1 MKTYRIIPLLVG
13 ILSLAASFAQA
24 GQVTAGLSSNF
35 LVRGEEAMLAVRV
48 LDGRPDSAP
57 IIPEVPGLKIVD
69 LTRGEP
75 RMEPL
80 RGNVRRAAIT
90 FYYQISSYQL
100 GPIRI
105 PPIQTSVDG
114 RKEQTDPINLEVFAP
129 ESLTWNE
136 GVTEIKG
143 APPNSGKTIRYAAVF
158 RSAKLTPYNGESI
171 PMELKLYFPENDP
184 VEDWGIPEF
193 SRDGLAAWRF
203 EPNRL
208 IGRAIL
214 LGKSY
219 IGVSYPT
226 IATPI
231 RNGKVTMGPAT
242 VRLQTEQAVQNRFGF
257 SQVYAPLVVE
267 VPALDLES
275 KALPPGAPAG
285 FDGAV
290 GKFDIASFADETEVR
305 EGDPISV
312 TVSVAG
318 SGNLDAI
325 KVPKPTETKGWKL
338 YEATALSRGE
348 ERRELQGLVSFRQF
362 MRPLELQPQVPSFQ
376 MIYFDPEK
384 EAYQTI
390 RTKPI
395 PLKVTP
401 APAAASNMAVMGQN
415 SPPPSL
421 PIPVERMTDIL
432 GIKAT
437 APVLAGNTLSFKTWY
452 WQIVPA
458 LLALGLAFA
467 IFWRWLKPRLSRD
480 PRHLAIRNDLRE
492 LERSA
497 NNDLSFF
504 RSAGNFIEKWL
515 GTAANDPSLA
525 AILAERDQR
534 CFRKDSQPAPL
545 AAPKA
550 RDIIATLRRFAVPLV
565 VLGFLFFAPPA
576 LRAAEEGSQ
585 PATLYQQGRY
595 VEAIEGWLNA
605 GPYEQL
611 TADTLYNIGNAY
623 YKLGAEGDAALYYR
637 RALARDST
645 HLEASQNLRFLER
658 KLGSIVVSIEP
669 YQLYL
674 AKLSRAGWA
683 QTIAAAAWLLL
694 LATLITLLTKRGSR
708 WRIASLIAVLIAP
721 LLAIVG
727 IIALYYYPDE
737 AKFAPI
743 ERIAVVT
750 ADKTVVRTDAS
761 RNSEEVIDA
770 PMGSVCEILQ
780 QSGRWTYVS
789 LASKTR
795 GWLPSDQIV
804 PIIPHTKP
812 KAPDAKRVKPRPDEG
827 KSA

>member
-1 MKTYRIIPLLVG
+1 MKTYRLIPLLAG
-13 ILSLAASFAQA
+13 ILSLASSFVQA
-24 GQVTAGLSSNF
+24 GQVTAALSSNF

-57 IIPEVPGLKIVD
+57 IIPDVPGLKIVD

-114 RKEQTDPINLEVFAP
+114 RKEQTDPLNLEVFSP

-136 GVTEIKG
+136 GIAKADD
-143 APPNSGKTIRYAAVF
+143 APANSGKTIRYAAMF

-171 PMELKLYFPENDP
+171 PMELKLYFPENEP

-193 SRDGLAAWRF
+193 SRDGLTAWRF

-208 IGRAIL
+208 IGRAML

-242 VRLQTEQAVQNRFGF
+242 VRLQTEQAIQNRLGF
-257 SQVYAPLVVE
+257 SQIYAPLVVQ

-275 KALPPGAPAG
+275 KSLPPGAPAG
-285 FDGAV
+285 FDGTV

-312 TVSVAG
+312 TISIAG

-338 YEATALSRGE
+338 YEATALPRGE

-376 MIYFDPEK
+376 LVYFDPEK
-384 EAYQTI
+384 ETYQTV
-390 RTKPI
+390 RSKPI

-401 APAAASNMAVMGQN
+401 APAASANMAAMGQ
-415 SPPPSL
+415 SAPPPSL

-437 APVLAGNTLSFKTWY
+437 APILASGTFSYKAWY
-452 WQIVPA
+452 WQIIPA
-458 LLALGLAFA
+458 VLALGMVFA

-480 PRHLAIRNDLRE
+480 PRHVAIRNDLRE

-515 GTAANDPSLA
+515 GTSANDPSLA

-534 CFRKDSQPAPL
+534 CFRKDSQPTPL
-545 AAPKA
+545 ASPKA
-550 RDIIATLRRFAVPLV
+550 RDIVATLRRFAVHLII
-565 VLGFLFFAPPA
+565 LGFMLCTSST
-576 LRAAEEGSQ
+576 LRAADEASN
-585 PATLYQQGRY
+585 PTTLYQQGRY

-637 RALARDST
+637 RALARDAT
-645 HLEASQNLRFLER
+645 HIEASQNLRFLER
-658 KLGSIVVSIEP
+658 KLGSIVVSVQP

-674 AKLSRAGWA
+674 AKLSRAGWTQA
-683 QTIAAAAWLLL
+683 IAAAAWLLL
-694 LATLITLLTKRGSR
+694 LATLVTLLTKRGSR
-708 WRIASLIAVLIAP
+708 WRATSLIAVLIAP

-727 IIALYYYPDE
+727 IIALIYYPDE

-750 ADKTVVRTDAS
+750 ADKTVIRTDAS

-770 PMGSVCEILQ
+770 PMGSVCQILQ

-789 LASKTR
+789 LASTTR
-795 GWLPSDQIV
+795 GWVPSDQIAPV
-804 PIIPHTKP
+804 IPHTKP
-812 KAPDAKRVKPRPDEG
+812 KPPDVKRIKPRPDEG